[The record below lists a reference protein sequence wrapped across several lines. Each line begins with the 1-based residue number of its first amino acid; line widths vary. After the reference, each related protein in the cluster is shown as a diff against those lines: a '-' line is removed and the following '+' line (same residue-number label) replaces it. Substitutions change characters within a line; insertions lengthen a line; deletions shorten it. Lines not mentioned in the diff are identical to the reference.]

1 MATSDQEINRGVR
14 GILSRHWVDLTAT
27 NFASRQGVVRLMGE
41 LRRIGPRSEE
51 SLESTNIVAL
61 DAELRK
67 LRGVRRVH
75 MDLTNWRRDDEGQ
88 WVQVAREKPAED
100 AVPPGEAT
108 EAGGG
113 PAG

>member
-41 LRRIGPRSEE
+41 LRRIGQRSEE

-75 MDLTNWRRDDEGQ
+75 MDLTNWRRDEEGQ

-100 AVPPGEAT
+100 VEPPGEAT

-113 PAG
+113 PAD

>member
-14 GILSRHWVDLTAT
+14 GVLSRHWVDLTAT
-27 NFASRQGVVRLMGE
+27 NFASRQGVVRLIGE
-41 LRRIGPRSEE
+41 LRRVGQRSEE

-75 MDLTNWRRDDEGQ
+75 LDLSNWRRDEEGQ
-88 WVQVAREKPAED
+88 WIAVVREKSSED
-100 AVPPGEAT
+100 AVPPGEAVD
-108 EAGGG
+108 GGG
-113 PAG
+113 AG

>member
-14 GILSRHWVDLTAT
+14 GVLSRHWVDLTAT
-27 NFASRQGVVRLMGE
+27 NFASRQGVVRLIGE
-41 LRRIGPRSEE
+41 LRRVGQRSEE

-75 MDLTNWRRDDEGQ
+75 LDLSNWRRDEEGQ
-88 WVQVAREKPAED
+88 WIPVVREKSSED
-100 AVPPGEAT
+100 ALPPGEAADGG
-108 EAGGG
+108 EAV
-113 PAG
+113 